1 MNRRH
6 HCRRRR
12 VDAQVD
18 LAVAAGLLAVVVAA
32 GSLAVVVA
40 VAVGLVAVAV
50 ELVAVVVAVAI
61 AAVVAVAI
69 AAGLIVVSLLLV
81 LVLADKQA
89 LQQLR
94 QLAGTQRT
102 RLRRLL
108 VLFVAVRRNHLPV
121 PFPAAH
127 LLLLQVAALVQ
138 SQRVLRNARENG
150 TVNKQLLC
158 APIWLIAARRSCRCI
173 TARTAG
179 GFRSGGVA
187 GKRGANSGD

>member
-127 LLLLQVAALVQ
+127 LLLQVAALVQ